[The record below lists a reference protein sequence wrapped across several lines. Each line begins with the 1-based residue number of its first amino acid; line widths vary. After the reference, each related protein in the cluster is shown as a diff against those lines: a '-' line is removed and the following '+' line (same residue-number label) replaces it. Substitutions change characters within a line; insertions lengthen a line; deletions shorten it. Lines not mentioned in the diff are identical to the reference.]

1 MAPPSTADIGLI
13 GLAVMGQNLARNMAR
28 NGFRVA
34 VYNRT
39 TSRAA
44 EFVREFPDPNLMLAR
59 ELPAL
64 VQMLKPPRRV
74 MLMVQAGAG
83 VDAVIEQLVP
93 LLSPGDIII
102 DGGNSY
108 FKDTERRGA
117 RLQEVGLHF
126 LGTGV
131 SGGEEGALYGP
142 SIMPGGPRD
151 AYAAVEAIF
160 RAIAARAPDGTP
172 CVTYLGPGGAG
183 HYVKMVH
190 NGIEYGDMQ
199 LIAEVYDILAR
210 GAGLDAAALADVFT
224 AWNEGELQSY
234 LIEITSLIFRT
245 LDAETARPLVDL
257 ILDTAQQKGTGKWT
271 SQNSFDLGIP
281 IPTINAAVEARQLSA
296 LKAERV
302 AAAQTLARPAP
313 AFSGDKARTVE
324 AARAALYA
332 AKLGAYA
339 QGFSL
344 LREASDEYGYGLNMG
359 EIAAIWRAGCII
371 RARFLDDITAAF
383 GRQPTLPNLMLDS
396 VFAPALQ
403 ARDAQWRETLKLA
416 VDLGIATPAIS
427 SALAYYDGYRSARLP
442 ANLTQAQR
450 DFFGAHTYERTDR
463 PGAFHT
469 EWAGLG

>member
-1 MAPPSTADIGLI
+1 MSPPSTADIGLI

-39 TSRAA
+39 TSRAE
-44 EFVREFPDPNLMLAR
+44 EFVQQFPDPNLILAR
-59 ELPAL
+59 ELSTL
-64 VQMLKPPRRV
+64 VRMLKPPRRV

-93 LLSPGDIII
+93 LLSPGDILI

-108 FKDTERRGA
+108 FKDTERRSA
-117 RLQEVGLHF
+117 RLQDVGLHF

-131 SGGEEGALYGP
+131 SGGEEGALHGP
-142 SIMPGGPRD
+142 SIMPGGPKD

-172 CVTYLGPGGAG
+172 CVTYIGPGGAG

-199 LIAEVYDILAR
+199 LIAEGYDILAR
-210 GAGLDAAALADVFT
+210 GAGLDAAALADVFS
-224 AWNEGELQSY
+224 AWNQGELQSY
-234 LIEITSLIFRT
+234 LIEITAQIFRT
-245 LDAETARPLVDL
+245 LDGDTGRPLVDL

-271 SQNSFDLGIP
+271 SQNSYDLGIP

-302 AAAQTLARPAP
+302 AASQVLTRAAP
-313 AFSGDKARTVE
+313 AFTGNGAQTVE

-332 AKLGAYA
+332 AKIGAYA

-344 LREASDEYGYGLNMG
+344 LREASDEYGYHLNMG

-383 GRQPTLPNLMLDS
+383 GRNPALPNLMLDS
-396 VFAPALQ
+396 FFAPALQ
-403 ARDAQWRETLKLA
+403 SRDAQWRETLKLA
-416 VDLGIATPAIS
+416 VAPAIGTKQCDGLAGDGAVN
-427 SALAYYDGYRSARLP
+427 ALHKRLEL
-442 ANLTQAQR
+442 ALFQNFCAHCRAAQCKC
-450 DFFGAHTYERTDR
+450 FFCS
-463 PGAFHT
+463 
-469 EWAGLG
+469 